1 MYYIANVKFETV
13 DDRTGRIK
21 TIKEQYLVDA
31 LDISDAEQK
40 LKDKFKDSIADFA
53 VSSVQESKIMGII
66 N

>member
-31 LDISDAEQK
+31 IDISDAEQK
-40 LKDKFKDSIADFA
+40 LKEKFKDSIADFA
-53 VSSVQESKIMGII
+53 VSSVTESKIMVII

>member
-40 LKDKFKDSIADFA
+40 LKEKFKESIADFA
-53 VSSVQESKIMGII
+53 VSSVTESKIMGII